1 MPPHSAA
8 RRKARISQPHANK
21 PVPKPLPTLQR
32 HIPVSTQPPGALGC
46 FCVLG
51 GGMAPCQK
59 LVFQARR
66 RTLPERLSHLKTKAK
81 FGPSPSGAARQP
93 LCPPEPR
100 PAAGAAA
107 SRGTGGA
114 RRVRPARPAAGTGA
128 EGGRDTPRQV
138 RGAPGSVEAGKRV
151 WGEHGEEQQ
160 SCKRDLKEL
169 FSAQLAGHPAP

>member
-21 PVPKPLPTLQR
+21 PVSKPLPALQR

-107 SRGTGGA
+107 SRPPPRARGCPKGPSRSSGRWDGSGGW
-114 RRVRPARPAAGTGA
+114 P
-128 EGGRDTPRQV
+128 
-138 RGAPGSVEAGKRV
+138 
-151 WGEHGEEQQ
+151 
-160 SCKRDLKEL
+160 
-169 FSAQLAGHPAP
+169 GHPTPGTWRAGLC